1 MGNMRPAKPL
11 GFDAVRAVGLGL
23 PGVEEGTMYGAPALK
38 VGKKMFACLASHT
51 SAEPN
56 SLVVRMDIDRR
67 DELIAAD
74 PAAYYITD
82 HYLHYPSVLVRLD
95 RVGRDALS
103 DVVRMAWRYVSA
115 RQSPRPPRSRQRAD

>member
-1 MGNMRPAKPL
+1 MRRAQPL

-38 VGKKMFACLASHT
+38 VGKKMFVCLASHS
-51 SAEPN
+51 SAEGN
-56 SLVVRMDIDRR
+56 SLVVRMDINRR

-82 HYLHYPSVLVRLD
+82 HYLHYPSLLVRLE
-95 RVGRDALS
+95 RVGQEALS
-103 DVVRMAWRYVSA
+103 DLVRMAWRYVSA
-115 RQSPRPPRSRQRAD
+115 RHPPRPPRSRQRAD